1 MGPSNK
7 FRKFRQS
14 KGDADKPG
22 MFRVLTTK
30 KKEVHFL
37 CEQADTAE
45 LWVRGIKLFSREVIF
60 AMPQIKK

>member
-45 LWVRGIKLFSREVIF
+45 LWVKRY
-60 AMPQIKK
+60 